1 MSDLTSL
8 YQKQLLRDIGIQ
20 ASVNA
25 LLDLV
30 NQYPDH
36 FITGKFTD
44 FFNTLGGTQPPK
56 SHFID
61 HPKDGYIRFLQIRD
75 FSSELTPTFIPVS
88 KNNKICSENDILL
101 GRYGASVGK
110 ILTGK
115 NGAYNVA
122 CAKIESLSEINKKF
136 LFYWLHN
143 SKFQNQIRGI
153 TRSAQCGFNKN
164 DLAAFDVVV
173 LKYEYQ
179 DVVVE
184 ILEKIDKYLIDKKDI
199 QLCLDSLQEFYQ
211 CFFKKAQGFL
221 NSIHSIE
228 TLKNE
233 AIFQQEKLVLLKQAI
248 LQEAIAG
255 QLTAEWRTQNPMQKG
270 NPDTDAAALLAKIK
284 AEKQQLIAEGKLKKE
299 KPLPEISPN
308 EIPFSLPDSWVWC
321 RGEQIGEYIDPQ
333 PSHRTPSEVKEGVPY
348 VSMKDVKQGAI
359 DVRNSRRVS
368 HQILQ
373 EHRERYKLKDGDFI
387 IGKIGTIGNPVWLYL
402 PQNYTLS
409 ANLVLVQPNSYIIP
423 KLMFMILSSNYCNSH
438 MKEVKSDMSY
448 PIFGIK
454 KMRLMPFPLPPLAEQ
469 KAIVEKVDRLMNII
483 DQLEQQIKHRKQLA
497 EDLMQTVLREA
508 FE

>member
-1 MSDLTSL
+1 MYRNKSLLVQLNLLFSDLNQRLGSL
-8 YQKQLLRDIGIQ
+8 KFKD
-20 ASVNA
+20 AF
-25 LLDLV
+25 DLS
-30 NQYPDH
+30 
-36 FITGKFTD
+36 
-44 FFNTLGGTQPPK
+44 GGYAFK
-56 SHFID
+56 
-61 HPKDGYIRFLQIRD
+61 
-75 FSSELTPTFIPVS
+75 SSEYKDTGSFVLRVTNI
-88 KNNKICSENDILL
+88 SED
-101 GRYGASVGK
+101 G
-110 ILTGK
+110 T
-115 NGAYNVA
+115 
-122 CAKIESLSEINKKF
+122 
-136 LFYWLHN
+136 
-143 SKFQNQIRGI
+143 
-153 TRSAQCGFNKN
+153 
-164 DLAAFDVVV
+164 
-173 LKYEYQ
+173 
-179 DVVVE
+179 
-184 ILEKIDKYLIDKKDI
+184 IDKKDAKFI
-199 QLCLDSLQEFYQ
+199 TPLNNEDYKDYNLRFGDVLIVMIGGSIGKVGLVEQESLPAFLNQNMWLVRSSKHYSPKYIFYLCLYLCHYHATEKNTSYGFYSRKHFKELAVPNVSSQDSFAIGSILDNIANQKTIEFSNLFSTKIIQ
-211 CFFKKAQGFL
+211 NIISIQVNSTTISSLKAEL
-221 NSIHSIE
+221 HN
-228 TLKNE
+228 
-233 AIFQQEKLVLLKQAI
+233 QEKYVSQLKQAI

-299 KPLPEISPN
+299 KPLPEIAID

-348 VSMKDVKQGAI
+348 VSMKDVKQGVI

-438 MKEVKSDMSY
+438 MKEVKSEMSY

-469 KAIVEKVDRLMNII
+469 KAIAEKVDRLMETI